1 MASAVRPI
9 PFLLTDPASPT
20 PHEGVNEM
28 PRLGGEIS
36 PRRLQIFWAVAHVG
50 SMTKAAKMLGVTQPS
65 LSQQLSSLEAAV
77 GYPLFERRSNAM
89 HLTELGITLLSKAE
103 HVLRSF
109 QELED
114 EIAQGIDGPRHTVR
128 IAGATSVMRT
138 IVPPALL
145 EIGRGLPNLDF
156 DLHEGSPGEALD
168 LLYARRVNLG
178 IVAAAAAMELSAGF
192 QQTTIHED
200 PYVLVVPDEID
211 LGDVRD
217 PVRDLSPENQ
227 RLLNSTV
234 QFVYGTQHTRL
245 IQDWY
250 DAVLPQNHVT
260 ARARSFEL
268 AIEMV
273 RHGLGVCVAPALSI
287 AGSGGSKGL
296 RVYHTGLEARR
307 VAAIYPSQYRR
318 QEPYAQLIDELE
330 MAGSRIEL
338 PVSEPMP
345 PFVVSATGLPRT

>member
-1 MASAVRPI
+1 MN
-9 PFLLTDPASPT
+9 D
-20 PHEGVNEM
+20 M

-65 LSQQLSSLEAAV
+65 LSQQLSSLEASV

-89 HLTELGITLLSKAE
+89 HLTELGITLLPKAE
-103 HVLRSF
+103 HVLRSL

-114 EIAQGIDGPRHTVR
+114 EVAQGSGAPRHTVR
-128 IAGATSVMRT
+128 IAGATSAMRT

-145 EIGRGLPNLDF
+145 AIGRSLPNLDF

-178 IVAAAAAMELSAGF
+178 ILAAAAAMELSAGF

-200 PYVLVVPDEID
+200 PYVLIVPDEID
-211 LGDVRD
+211 LGDVGD
-217 PVRDLSPENQ
+217 PVRELSPGNLH
-227 RLLNSTV
+227 LLNSTV

-250 DAVLPQNHVT
+250 DAVLPNNRVT

-273 RHGLGVCVAPALSI
+273 RHRLGVCVAPALSV
-287 AGSGGSKGL
+287 AGNGGSKGL

-318 QEPYAQLIDELE
+318 QEPYAQLIDQLE
-330 MAGSRIEL
+330 SAGSRIEL
-338 PVSEPMP
+338 PACEPIP
-345 PFVVSATGLPRT
+345 PFVAAVTGHRRT